1 MSKFTSRYVCQQCGY
16 ESIRWLGKCPNCD
29 SWGSLVETV
38 TESSKS
44 TKSKSKRGR
53 SPSNSKPISLNL
65 FVAEDLIEVKLIGF
79 EFEGDLPLFDLDLVD
94 LELSVTVST
103 KLPHESQLGHLPNQ
117 RIDSYPHC

>member
-53 SPSNSKPISLNL
+53 SPSNSKPISLTSIKSSATKR
-65 FVAEDLIEVKLIGF
+65 FKLIGF

-94 LELSVTVST
+94 LELSV
-103 KLPHESQLGHLPNQ
+103 
-117 RIDSYPHC
+117 